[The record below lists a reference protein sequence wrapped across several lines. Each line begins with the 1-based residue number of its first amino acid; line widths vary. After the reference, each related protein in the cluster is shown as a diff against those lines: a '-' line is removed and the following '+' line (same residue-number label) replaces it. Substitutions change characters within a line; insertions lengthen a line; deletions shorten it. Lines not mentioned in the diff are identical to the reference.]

1 MGQAVCKVM
10 RLLSPQVC
18 KQRQGSLRRRV
29 LHGAGGL
36 GQCLQTAL
44 VTLKPGVP
52 LSILASAFF
61 FSPGRQV
68 KPPTKLY
75 MFWFLL
81 KT

>member
-1 MGQAVCKVM
+1 M
-10 RLLSPQVC
+10 
-18 KQRQGSLRRRV
+18 
-29 LHGAGGL
+29 GAGGL

-44 VTLKPGVP
+44 VALKPGLP

-61 FSPGRQV
+61 FSAGRRV